1 MWLRKKLPAE
11 KAGRMTRAR
20 ITGTGS
26 AVPGK
31 VVTNA
36 DLEALVD
43 TTDEWIVT
51 RTGIKER
58 HIAADGE
65 FTSTFAT
72 LAAERAL
79 LMAGVQADELDL
91 IIVATVTPDFP
102 FPATACLVQKN
113 LNASKAAAFDIS
125 AACSGFLFAISIV
138 EKFIATGSAK
148 KVLVIGAETLSRITD
163 WTDRNSCVL
172 FGDGAGA
179 IVIEASTDEH
189 GILSTHIHSD
199 GTYWELLHQPACGSR
214 NPADIRVIDEKLTFI
229 KMQGNEVFKL
239 AVRAMEDAAN
249 EALTANNLATSD
261 IDLFISHQ
269 ANRRIIDAIGK
280 RLGLTSDQVY
290 INLERF
296 GNTSAASIPIA
307 LDEANRQGRVKEGQ
321 IILLDSFGG
330 GLTWASVLMR
340 W

>member
-1 MWLRKKLPAE
+1 MA
-11 KAGRMTRAR
+11 RAR

-26 AVPGK
+26 AVPEN
-31 VVTNA
+31 VLTNA
-36 DLEALVD
+36 DLETMVD

-51 RTGIKER
+51 RTGIRER
-58 HIAADGE
+58 HIAGE
-65 FTSTFAT
+65 GEYTSTLAT

-79 LMAGVQADELDL
+79 QMAGVSAEELDV

-102 FPATACLVQKN
+102 FPATACLVQNN

-125 AACSGFLFAISIV
+125 AACSGFLYAISIV
-138 EKFIATGSAK
+138 EKFFAAGAASKA
-148 KVLVIGAETLSRITD
+148 LVIGAETLSRITD

-179 IVIEASTDEH
+179 VVLEASAN
-189 GILSTHIHSD
+189 GSGVLSTHIHSD

-214 NPADIRVIDEKLTFI
+214 NPADAHVFDQKLAYI

-239 AVRAMEDAAN
+239 AVRAMEEAAN
-249 EALTANNLATSD
+249 EALTVNGLTTSD

-280 RLGLTSDQVY
+280 RLGLTEKQVY
-290 INLERF
+290 INLERY
-296 GNTSAASIPIA
+296 GNTSAASIPLA
-307 LDEANRQGRVKEGQ
+307 LDEANRNGVIKEGNL
-321 IILLDSFGG
+321 ILLDAFGG
-330 GLTWASVLMR
+330 GLTWASVLLR